1 MDQTLRE
8 QLEQLLAKWREDRAH
23 YPEETFGAQYAAVA
37 VKLCEDEL
45 RSVLN
50 RAGQLVDS

>member
-1 MDQTLRE
+1 MDQELRE
-8 QLEQLLAKWREDRAH
+8 QLEQLLAKWREDRAT
-23 YPEETFGAQYAAVA
+23 YPDEQFGAQYAAIA

-50 RAGQLVDS
+50 RTRQLVDS